1 MVGKTLGPYKI
12 LDILGKGGMGIV
24 YKAHDQRLRRF
35 VALKFLSESEE
46 SSARKRFAREAQ
58 AASALNHPNIVTI
71 YDIVEDGADTFI
83 VMELVEGRPLREL
96 ISAKGMPVKM
106 ALDYAAQMAEGLAAA
121 HASKIVHR
129 DLKPGNV
136 IVTSKGRVKVLD
148 FGLAKLELPHVSEKT
163 QSLLSQA
170 DVFLGTVPYA
180 SPEQLRGRPVDH
192 RADIFSLGVILHE
205 MLTGERPFHGATT
218 VELICAINYEAPKS
232 LRASRP
238 GLAEHLEATVARML
252 EKRPED
258 RFQSMEE
265 VLIAVGKRHP
275 SQDPTVT
282 VAAAVDLRTEI
293 LPRSGMSAASLSRSS
308 QASAAE
314 RSSIGVLPFRSLSK
328 DPEDEFLAAGIS
340 SEIIR
345 ALNGVPG
352 VRVPSQLASF
362 RFKENVTDLREIA
375 RSLNCRYLL
384 TGSLRRAGSRI
395 RVAAELTDAVH
406 ETLIWSNRYDRSL
419 EDVFAVQDEI
429 ASAIV
434 GATGGQLIRVRAE
447 EASIEAPEDLDPSGL
462 VRRAYHFVN
471 HAYHFSAIDDAIE
484 LLRKAIAMDPGYA
497 VAHAFLAFD
506 LTQRMINNSSSDVA
520 KDFVEAL
527 AAAQR
532 ALELAPGDPEVLE
545 NAGLVLFNCFQAER
559 ALGVLRRAVEVAP
572 FNLVAWGYLALCLG
586 WAGDGP
592 AVTEGRAILDRLLE
606 SAPDHPSLPY
616 WLYFK
621 TGVCARQRDFQGA
634 AECARRSTEIQ
645 PRFVLAFL
653 EYANALGMLGRHE
666 QAGEVM
672 AKVKVLSPTT
682 TQEVY
687 VNLITQTT
695 RSPER
700 AEAHLGGLFAAGIYT
715 K

>member
-1 MVGKTLGPYKI
+1 VVGKTLGPYKI

-24 YKAHDQRLRRF
+24 YKAHDQRLQRF

-46 SSARKRFAREAQ
+46 SSARKRFVREAQ

-71 YDIVEDGADTFI
+71 HDIVDDGAGTFI
-83 VMELVEGRPLREL
+83 VMEFVEGRPLREL
-96 ISAKGMPVKM
+96 ISAKGMPVQT
-106 ALDYAAQMAEGLAAA
+106 ALDFATQIAEGLAAA
-121 HASKIVHR
+121 HAKRIVHR

-136 IVTSKGRVKVLD
+136 IVTPKGRAKVLD
-148 FGLAKLELPHVSEKT
+148 FGLAKFESAPDSEIT
-163 QSLLSQA
+163 QSILSKA
-170 DVFLGTVPYA
+170 DHFLGTVSYA
-180 SPEQLRGRPVDH
+180 SPEQMRGRPVDH

-205 MLTGERPFHGATT
+205 MLTGERPFYGANT
-218 VELICAINYEAPKS
+218 VELICAISYEAPKS

-238 GLAEHLEATVARML
+238 GLAEYLETLVARML

-258 RFQSMEE
+258 RFQSMDE
-265 VLIAVGKRHP
+265 VLGALGKQQP
-275 SQDPTVT
+275 SLDPTVGFAIAKGT
-282 VAAAVDLRTEI
+282 DTLTGSGVSATTSRG
-293 LPRSGMSAASLSRSS
+293 PRVPGT
-308 QASAAE
+308 E

-328 DPEDEFLAAGIS
+328 DPDDEYLAVGIS

-345 ALNGVPG
+345 ALSGVPG
-352 VRVPSQLASF
+352 VRVPSQAASF
-362 RFKENVTDLREIA
+362 RFKDNQADVREIA

-384 TGSLRRAGSRI
+384 TGNLRRAGSRV
-395 RVAAELTDAVH
+395 RVVAELTDAAH
-406 ETLIWSNRYDRSL
+406 ETLLWSNRYDGSL
-419 EDVFAVQDEI
+419 EDVFAVQEEI
-429 ASAIV
+429 ANAIV

-471 HAYHFSAIDDAIE
+471 HAYHSSAIDDAIE
-484 LLRKAIAMDPGYA
+484 MLRKAIAMEPGYA
-497 VAHAFLAFD
+497 VAYAFLAFD
-506 LTQRMINNSSSDVA
+506 LTQRMINNTSPDAA
-520 KDFVEAL
+520 KDYAEAL
-527 AAAQR
+527 AAVER

-545 NAGLVLFNCFQAER
+545 NAGLVLFNCFHAER

-592 AVTEGRAILDRLLE
+592 AVTEGRAILDRVLE

-621 TGVCARQRDFQGA
+621 TGVCARQGDFLA
-634 AECARRSTEIQ
+634 AADCARRSTEIQ

-653 EYANALGMLGRHE
+653 EYANALGFLGRHE
-666 QAGEVM
+666 RAGELM

-715 K
+715 R